1 MAAGLR
7 LCSARPGE
15 RAISDNRLT
24 TLDASFLEVE
34 SPSAHM
40 HVGWAALFG
49 DPRGR
54 ARPTFEE
61 LRDHVASRMSRAP
74 RYRQKLAEVPLG
86 INDPVWVDDDEFDI
100 ARHVRHSPSPDFD
113 VLADE
118 VMSAQLDRDRPL
130 WELWVA
136 DRLPDGRLGVVGKA
150 HHAMVDGLAAV
161 ELATLFLDP
170 TPEPPVPE
178 RDDWRPASPP
188 AGARLLLEGLVD
200 RGGEM
205 LELARWPLGLVRHPT
220 RLIGVATDGLQSA
233 RALADSL
240 RSATPET
247 GLNEPISPR
256 RHLAHAHRPLADLKR
271 IKGRF
276 DATVNDVVLAV
287 ASGGVRRFFERRG
300 ETPVKLKAMVPVSV
314 RTDDGAGQ
322 FGNQISFVFVDLPCD
337 EPDPLQRLVDV
348 REEVGKRKRS
358 GEPEGADRVLK
369 AFGYAPHSV
378 QRVLSHLV
386 ASPRAFNLVV
396 SNIPGPREPLYML
409 GCELEESYPVVPI
422 ADRHALSIGFTTIKD
437 EAFFGVYADRES
449 LPDADL
455 LARCLDESADELLA
469 LGG

>member
-1 MAAGLR
+1 M
-7 LCSARPGE
+7 
-15 RAISDNRLT
+15 SDNRLT

-34 SPSAHM
+34 SESAHM
-40 HVGWAALFG
+40 HVGWAALFAE
-49 DPRGR
+49 PRGHPL
-54 ARPTFEE
+54 PTFEE

-74 RYRQKLAEVPLG
+74 RYRQKLAQVPLG
-86 INDPVWVDDDEFDI
+86 VNDPVWIDDDEFDI
-100 ARHVRHSPSPDFD
+100 ARHVRHSPSSDFD
-113 VLADE
+113 AVADE
-118 VMSAQLDRDRPL
+118 VMSAQLDRNRPL
-130 WELWVA
+130 WELWIT
-136 DRLPDGRLGVVGKA
+136 DRLPDGRIGVIGKA

-170 TPEPPVPE
+170 TPEPPTP
-178 RDDWRPASPP
+178 DGDGWRPASAP
-188 AGARLLLEGLVD
+188 AASKLLLDGLIDRAGDVVD
-200 RGGEM
+200 
-205 LELARWPLGLVRHPT
+205 LARWPLGLVRRPT

-256 RHLAHAHRPLADLKR
+256 RHLARAHRPLGDLKR
-271 IKGRF
+271 VKGRF

-314 RTDDGAGQ
+314 RTEDGAGQ

-337 EPDPLQRLVDV
+337 EPDPIQRLVDV
-348 REEVGKRKRS
+348 KEEVGKRKRS
-358 GEPEGADRVLK
+358 GQPEGADRMLK
-369 AFGYAPHSV
+369 AFGYAPHTI
-378 QRVLSHLV
+378 QRALSHLV

-422 ADRHALSIGFTTIKD
+422 ADCHALAIGFTTIKD

-455 LARCLDESADELLA
+455 LAECLDESSDELLA
-469 LGG
+469 LSS

>member
-1 MAAGLR
+1 M
-7 LCSARPGE
+7 
-15 RAISDNRLT
+15 SDNRLT
-24 TLDASFLEVE
+24 PLDASFLEVE

-49 DPRGR
+49 KPRGR
-54 ARPTFEE
+54 ARPAFEE

-86 INDPVWVDDDEFDI
+86 VNDPVWVDDDEFDI
-100 ARHVRHSPSPDFD
+100 ARHVLHSPSPDFD
-113 VLADE
+113 ELVDE

-130 WELWVA
+130 WELWIA
-136 DRLPDGRLGVVGKA
+136 DRLPEGRIGVIGKA
-150 HHAMVDGLAAV
+150 HHAMVDGLATV
-161 ELATLFLDP
+161 ELATVFLDP
-170 TPEPPVPE
+170 TPEPPTPE
-178 RDDWRPASPP
+178 RDGWRPASPP
-188 AGARLLLEGLVD
+188 VGAKLLIDGLIDRAGEVVD
-200 RGGEM
+200 I
-205 LELARWPLGLVRHPT
+205 ARWPLGLVRHPT

-256 RHLAHAHRPLADLKR
+256 RHLARAHRPLADLKR

-300 ETPVKLKAMVPVSV
+300 EAPVKLKAMVPVNV
-314 RTDDGAGQ
+314 RTEDGASQ

-337 EPDPLQRLVDV
+337 ESDPIKRLVGV
-348 REEVGKRKRS
+348 KEEVAKRKRS

-378 QRVLSHLV
+378 QRVVSHLV

-396 SNIPGPREPLYML
+396 SNIPGPRKPLYMR
-409 GCELEESYPVVPI
+409 GCRLREAFPVVPL
-422 ADRHALSIGFTTIKD
+422 ADRHALSVGMTSIGD
-437 EAFFGVYADRES
+437 EACFGLYADCEA
-449 LPDADL
+449 LPDVAV
-455 LARCLDESADELLA
+455 LAEEIDEEIDALLA
-469 LGG
+469 LSR

>member
-1 MAAGLR
+1 M
-7 LCSARPGE
+7 
-15 RAISDNRLT
+15 SDNRLT
-24 TLDASFLEVE
+24 SLDASFLEVE

-49 DPRGR
+49 KPRGR
-54 ARPTFEE
+54 ARPAFEE

-86 INDPVWVDDDEFDI
+86 VNDPVWVDDDEFDI
-100 ARHVRHSPSPDFD
+100 ARHVQRSPSPDFD
-113 VLADE
+113 ELVDE

-130 WELWVA
+130 WELWIA
-136 DRLPDGRLGVVGKA
+136 DRLRDGRIGVIGKA
-150 HHAMVDGLAAV
+150 HHAMVDGLATV
-161 ELATLFLDP
+161 ELATVYLDP
-170 TPEPPVPE
+170 TPEPPTPE
-178 RDDWRPASPP
+178 RDGWRPASPP
-188 AGARLLLEGLVD
+188 VGAKLLIDGLIDRAGEVVD
-200 RGGEM
+200 I
-205 LELARWPLGLVRHPT
+205 ARWPLGLVRHPT

-247 GLNEPISPR
+247 GLNEPITPR
-256 RHLAHAHRPLADLKR
+256 RHLARAQRPLADLKR

-300 ETPVKLKAMVPVSV
+300 EAPVKLKAMVPVSV
-314 RTDDGAGQ
+314 RTEDGASQ

-337 EPDPLQRLVDV
+337 ESDPIQRLVGV
-348 REEVGKRKRS
+348 KEEVAKRKRS

-378 QRVLSHLV
+378 QRVVSHLV

-422 ADRHALSIGFTTIKD
+422 ADRHALAIGFTTIKD
-437 EAFFGVYADRES
+437 EGFFGVYADRES

-455 LARCLDESADELLA
+455 LAECLDESADELLA
-469 LGG
+469 LSS

>member
-1 MAAGLR
+1 M
-7 LCSARPGE
+7 SE
-15 RAISDNRLT
+15 SRLT

-40 HVGWAALFG
+40 HVGWAACFAE
-49 DPRGR
+49 PRGR

-61 LRDHVASRMSRAP
+61 LRDHIAGRMCRAP

-86 INDPVWVDDDEFDI
+86 VNDPVWVDDPEFDI
-100 ARHVRHSPSPDFD
+100 ARHVRHSSSPDLD
-113 VLADE
+113 ELADE

-130 WELWVA
+130 WELWIADRVA
-136 DRLPDGRLGVVGKA
+136 DGRIGVIGKA

-161 ELATLFLDP
+161 ELATLLLDP
-170 TPEPPVPE
+170 TPEPPAPE
-178 RDDWRPASPP
+178 DDGWTPSSPP
-188 AGARLLLEGLVD
+188 SGAKLLIDGLVD
-200 RGGEM
+200 RAAEV
-205 LELARWPLGLVRHPT
+205 LEVARWPLGLVRHPT
-220 RLIGVATDGLQSA
+220 RVMGVATDGLQSA

-271 IKGRF
+271 IKRRF

-300 ETPVKLKAMVPVSV
+300 ERPVPLKAMVPVSV
-314 RTDDGAGQ
+314 RTEDGAGRL
-322 FGNQISFVFVDLPCD
+322 GNQISFVFVDLPCD
-337 EPDPLQRLVDV
+337 ESDPIQRLADV
-348 REEVGKRKRS
+348 KEEVGKRKRS

-369 AFGYAPHSV
+369 AFGYAPHTL
-378 QRVLSHLV
+378 QRVISHLV

-422 ADRHALSIGFTTIKD
+422 ADRHALAIGFTTIKD
-437 EAFFGVYADRES
+437 EAFFGVYADRDS

-455 LARCLDESADELLA
+455 LAECLDESAEELLA
-469 LGG
+469 LTS

>member
-1 MAAGLR
+1 M
-7 LCSARPGE
+7 
-15 RAISDNRLT
+15 SDDRLT

-40 HVGWAALFG
+40 HVGWAALFAK
-49 DPRGR
+49 PRGR
-54 ARPTFEE
+54 PRPTFEE
-61 LRDHVASRMSRAP
+61 LRDHIAGRMSRAP

-100 ARHVRHSPSPDFD
+100 ARHVRHSTSPDFD
-113 VLADE
+113 GAVDE
-118 VMSAQLDRDRPL
+118 VMSTQLDRDRPL
-130 WELWVA
+130 WELWIA
-136 DRLPDGRLGVVGKA
+136 DGLPDGRVGVIGKA

-161 ELATLFLDP
+161 ELATLFLDL
-170 TPEPPVPE
+170 TPEPPAPE
-178 RDDWRPASPP
+178 RDRWRPAQPP
-188 AGARLLLEGLVD
+188 GSVALAVDGLVD
-200 RGGEM
+200 RAGEM
-205 LELARWPLGLVRHPT
+205 LQVARWPLGLVRHPT
-220 RLIGVATDGLQSA
+220 RVLDVATEGLQGA

-276 DATVNDVVLAV
+276 GATVNDVVLAV

-300 ETPVKLKAMVPVSV
+300 ETPVKLKAMVPVSL
-314 RTDDGAGQ
+314 RSEDGAGRL
-322 FGNQISFVFVDLPCD
+322 GNQISFVFVDLPCD
-337 EPDPLQRLVDV
+337 EPDPRQRLLDV
-348 REEVGKRKRS
+348 KEQVGARKRS

-369 AFGYAPHSV
+369 AFGYAPHTV
-378 QRVLSHLV
+378 QRVISHLA

-437 EAFFGVYADRES
+437 EGFFGVYADRES

-455 LARCLDESADELLA
+455 LAECLDESADELLA
-469 LGG
+469 LNA

>member
-1 MAAGLR
+1 M
-7 LCSARPGE
+7 
-15 RAISDNRLT
+15 SDDRLT

-49 DPRGR
+49 EPRGR
-54 ARPTFEE
+54 RRPTFEE

-86 INDPVWVDDDEFDI
+86 VADPVWVDDDGFDI
-100 ARHVRHSPSPDFD
+100 GRHVRHSHSPDFSA
-113 VLADE
+113 LSDE
-118 VMSAQLDRDRPL
+118 VMSRQLDRDRPL
-130 WELWVA
+130 WELWIA
-136 DRLPDGRLGVVGKA
+136 DRLPGGQIGVIGKA

-161 ELATLFLDP
+161 ELATILLDA
-170 TPEPPVPE
+170 TPDPPSPE
-178 RDDWRPASPP
+178 RDGWRPAPRP
-188 AGARLLLEGLVD
+188 AGAKLLVDGLVD
-200 RGGEM
+200 RAGDVV
-205 LELARWPLGLVRHPT
+205 ELARWPLGLVRHPE
-220 RLIGVATDGLQSA
+220 RAIKVANDGLQSA

-240 RSATPET
+240 RSSTPAMP
-247 GLNEPISPR
+247 LNEPISPR
-256 RHLAHAHRPLADLKR
+256 RHLARAHRPLADLKH
-271 IKGRF
+271 IKNHF

-287 ASGGVRRFFERRG
+287 ASGGMRRFLERRG
-300 ETPVKLKAMVPVSV
+300 ETPVKLKVMVPVSV
-314 RTDDGAGQ
+314 RTDNGAGE

-337 EPDPLQRLVDV
+337 EPDPLHRLVEV
-348 REEVGKRKRS
+348 KEEVGKRKRS

-369 AFGYAPHSV
+369 GFGYAPRTI

-422 ADRHALSIGFTTIKD
+422 ADRHALSIGVTTIKD
-437 EAFFGVYADRES
+437 EAFFGVYADPEA

-455 LARCLDESADELLA
+455 LAECLDQSADELLA
-469 LGG
+469 LSS